1 MRATLVVLGLVGL
14 ASAAPVPAQVHD
26 LSATPTEL
34 LATLKYVLDAIP
46 PEATKEVAAMVA
58 NDSPSYDTIKNIYNS
73 HQKDGHVMLAE
84 LKTLMADPEMGPAV
98 QHLFT
103 IAATKA
109 PHVASLF
116 QDIAMAAA
124 PLASHAAEMST
135 RDSIKVAAKKVHA
148 RGLEVFGRG
157 KLDHLWGG
165 IKDAVF
171 PVAQQAAVA
180 IQQRI
185 AAL

>member
-26 LSATPTEL
+26 LAATPTEL

-58 NDSPSYDTIKNIYNS
+58 NESPSYDTIKEIYNT
-73 HQKDGHVMLAE
+73 HAKNGPAMLRE
-84 LKTLMADPEMGPAV
+84 LKALYADPEMGPAV
-98 QHLFT
+98 QHLFKV
-103 IAATKA
+103 AVTKA

-116 QDIAMAAA
+116 QDMGMAVM
-124 PLASHAAEMST
+124 PLAAHAAEMST
-135 RDSIKVAAKKVHA
+135 RESTKVAAKEVHA
-148 RGLEVFGRG
+148 RGLEAFGHG
-157 KLDHLWGG
+157 NLDHLWSG
-165 IKDAVF
+165 IKNAVF
-171 PVAQQAAVA
+171 PVAQQAAAA
-180 IQQRI
+180 IQQRV